1 MNLSTILWVSVA
13 LQVFAAIYALRLI
26 PISGRLLAWSILSFA
41 FFLMATRR
49 AISLLYREGYI
60 QNEMFQALTAESVAL
75 LISTL
80 IVAGVILIK
89 KIFVEHEKN
98 INEIKTLSQVVEQ
111 NPVST
116 IIASPKGKIQYANL
130 GFLSFMGLSRND
142 CIGKNIETI
151 HSDCATGLENGAIDV
166 VLLYDTY
173 HDVTNPDGVLEEL
186 HRVLKP
192 DSVLSL
198 TDHHMKE
205 DEILSQITRNNLFV
219 LSRKGKKTYSFSK
232 I

>member
-1 MNLSTILWVSVA
+1 MGKPEPNFHYKLMALFFKFRDFFLPRMNIVKEVGIEPGFHVLDYGCGPGSYIVPLAKLVGESGK
-13 LQVFAAIYALRLI
+13 IYALDI
-26 PISGRLLAWSILSFA
+26 HPLA
-41 FFLMATRR
+41 
-49 AISLLYREGYI
+49 I
-60 QNEMFQALTAESVAL
+60 QMVQD
-75 LISTL
+75 
-80 IVAGVILIK
+80 
-89 KIFVEHEKN
+89 
-98 INEIKTLSQVVEQ
+98 
-111 NPVST
+111 
-116 IIASPKGKIQYANL
+116 IAAQKGL
-130 GFLSFMGLSRND
+130 
-142 CIGKNIETI
+142 KNIETI

-232 I
+232 V